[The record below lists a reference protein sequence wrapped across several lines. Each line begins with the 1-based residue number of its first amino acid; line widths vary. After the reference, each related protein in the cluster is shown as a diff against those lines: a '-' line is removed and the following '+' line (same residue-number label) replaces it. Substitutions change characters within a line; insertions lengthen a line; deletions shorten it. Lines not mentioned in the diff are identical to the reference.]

1 MTVVLDLIS
10 MQVSLS
16 AFSFL
21 FRELVQYA
29 QGRSTQLN
37 INDLERRYSLTHSL
51 THSTWHASYEQPTNR
66 TVRFDLIN
74 DIACRLCDLGAS
86 VGARLLDLLTYR
98 EKGTRRE
105 LRLVGMLSFV
115 QTIVW
120 KALFGKPADSLER
133 SIEHEDECMRSNTDP
148 AIRTTT

>member
-51 THSTWHASYEQPTNR
+51 TQRGMHHMSNLQIEPFA
-66 TVRFDLIN
+66 LI
-74 DIACRLCDLGAS
+74 
-86 VGARLLDLLTYR
+86 
-98 EKGTRRE
+98 
-105 LRLVGMLSFV
+105 
-115 QTIVW
+115 
-120 KALFGKPADSLER
+120 
-133 SIEHEDECMRSNTDP
+133 
-148 AIRTTT
+148 